1 MYIDANSPKN
11 RVYRTS
17 NESNKKWSQKK
28 KMKEKKIRCVTT
40 MRRRKM
46 KREKVRERE
55 GGEKGRLKDRLIDVF
70 RIG

>member
-46 KREKVRERE
+46 KRERE
-55 GGEKGRLKDRLIDVF
+55 GGEKGRLKDRLINVF